1 MSPSSAR
8 EATPDVTTP
17 TSTQTTPPRAK
28 HSGSAHS
35 HTPETTPTSG
45 LTRQP
50 LRPRQPN
57 RCDSKIIPDN
67 ETPPTYR
74 SGAGLVLTRPGY
86 YTDPPLSELK
96 VRVGEGDRCEGV
108 RVGEG
113 DRCEVE
119 NFTVGRRGFGKV
131 CFFGVTD
138 VARLDLDSLG
148 MPLSLSLYIYII
160 HALSPSFSH
169 LTKFALF
176 C

>member
-96 VRVGEGDRCEGV
+96 VRVGEGDRCE
-108 RVGEG
+108 
-113 DRCEVE
+113 VE

-148 MPLSLSLYIYII
+148 MPLSLSIYIYII